1 MSDSPL
7 FTGIFIGAIAGIL
20 ATAKFCSNRNTKENE
35 NLKRE
40 LESGI
45 QKNKTIFTAKEKYY
59 KDLEAQFH
67 IGYGNGRK
75 WLVKL
80 ISEAT
85 MKLEED
91 LSFDILPANYGS
103 KPSNDIR
110 FVKRERVFWMEKA
123 KTLEYQIET
132 LKEYFPF
139 IDDYSD
145 SIFEENYDFNH
156 YTSPD
161 NLKDTDQALRFL
173 SPAEYKNLPAQERN
187 QLALERYLNGK
198 QSPQTIGKWYEM
210 YVGFLYEKK
219 GWTVEYHGLNE
230 GLQDLGRDLICT
242 SPNKDK
248 VLVIQAKCWAKHK
261 PIRERHVF
269 QLFGTT
275 QLLKKS
281 HHTTKSKSQVFEMQ
295 IVTSSELSDVAKK
308 AADSLGIS
316 VWSNLKL
323 DKNFPL
329 IKCNINASTKEKIY
343 HLPFDQQY
351 EKTKISKNK
360 GEFFALTCAEAE
372 AAGFRRAFKFM
383 AKASS

>member
-1 MSDSPL
+1 MSDSSL
-7 FTGIFIGAIAGIL
+7 FVGIFIGAIAGIW
-20 ATAKFCSNRNTKENE
+20 ATAKFCSNSNTKENE
-35 NLKRE
+35 NLKCE

-45 QKNKTIFTAKEKYY
+45 AKNKAIFSAKEKYY

-67 IGYGNGRK
+67 KGHGNGRK

-103 KPSNDIR
+103 KSSNDIR

-145 SIFEENYDFNH
+145 AIFEENYELNH
-156 YTSPD
+156 YSSPE

-210 YVGFLYEKK
+210 YV
-219 GWTVEYHGLNE
+219 
-230 GLQDLGRDLICT
+230 
-242 SPNKDK
+242 
-248 VLVIQAKCWAKHK
+248 
-261 PIRERHVF
+261 
-269 QLFGTT
+269 
-275 QLLKKS
+275 
-281 HHTTKSKSQVFEMQ
+281 
-295 IVTSSELSDVAKK
+295 
-308 AADSLGIS
+308 
-316 VWSNLKL
+316 
-323 DKNFPL
+323 
-329 IKCNINASTKEKIY
+329 
-343 HLPFDQQY
+343 
-351 EKTKISKNK
+351 
-360 GEFFALTCAEAE
+360 
-372 AAGFRRAFKFM
+372 
-383 AKASS
+383 